1 MKTNALS
8 LAAVAFSA
16 LLNQGMGKQG
26 EIGQRSPWY
35 FLSMTKKL
43 VIQVGNGVGNSD
55 RRKLKGLR
63 LSRNPLFYMAGT
75 TGLEPAMPG
84 FISQPPQGLPK
95 LTEFVFF

>member
-1 MKTNALS
+1 
-8 LAAVAFSA
+8 
-16 LLNQGMGKQG
+16 
-26 EIGQRSPWY
+26 
-35 FLSMTKKL
+35 MTKKL

-84 FISQPPQGLPK
+84 ELSQK
-95 LTEFVFF
+95 LIGGDPNGAGEP